1 MDIKFFD
8 SLFEGDS
15 CNGVKL
21 GMGLT
26 GGDFWPRV
34 AGCQNLYRG
43 GSIRTVD
50 FSDVLLVTDAEQ
62 GPVSFVPL
70 NAHEAGEVCFYVLRR
85 ANGCGYEERT
95 LGAAVKAAFDNDGDL
110 IASGC
115 NRVFG
120 VFVEQVGGFKYRL
133 VWYYCPID
141 QGATLDH
148 FDVYSDGGSGEIDY
162 ETVVA
167 AVDYIGAGFYSYESD
182 LSAGESMLFSI
193 RAVSTDGSSDGFAGE
208 IEIQVSDLAPQDVRI
223 LRVKAV

>member
-43 GSIRTVD
+43 GSIRSVD
-50 FSDVLLVTDAEQ
+50 FSEVLLVTDAEQ
-62 GPVSFVPL
+62 GFVSCVPL
-70 NAHEAGEVCFYVLRR
+70 NGHQAGEVYFYVLRR
-85 ANGCGYEERT
+85 VNGCGYEEQT
-95 LGAAVKAAFDNDGDL
+95 LGAAVKAVFDNAGDL
-110 IASGC
+110 ISAGC

-120 VFVEQVGGFKYRL
+120 FFVEQVAGSKYRL
-133 VWYYCPID
+133 VWYYCPIG
-141 QGATLDH
+141 QGATCDH
-148 FDVYSDGGSGEIDY
+148 FDVYGDGGSGEIDY

-193 RAVSTDGSSDGFAGE
+193 RAVSIDGGSDGFAGE
-208 IEIQVSDLAPQDVRI
+208 IEIQVSDSAPQAVGI